1 MRSALL
7 TVLCTLLL
15 LGTISSAWP
24 WRPYGALLGGDS
36 LEKRQGNAR
45 LVFILLCSMLT
56 EVSDTTDT
64 TNAETSEATATA
76 STASETARETDNETA
91 TGTGTGTG
99 TNTNTN
105 TRTNTATDSET
116 TTGRQTGTETGKKKT
131 TATTSI
137 SIDPAA
143 AAGGVSMITPGSK
156 STTYYK
162 IGQDVTFV
170 WNYTSLSVTPS
181 AVNVVASCA
190 LNSIKYTLTS
200 NMTVQQT
207 GKVVWD
213 TGKYQATATEPLLTA
228 SYTLIIY
235 DASKEIGDIASAG
248 HLSSQNGYPFGMYAP
263 QSYTPL
269 NGKIFQ
275 TTRPS
280 SDNVLTFPEF
290 HCATCSGALSETTR
304 QALKFTVGMAVV
316 TVASFTWFAGSA
328 GLFTI

>member
-36 LEKRQGNAR
+36 LEKRQ
-45 LVFILLCSMLT
+45 
-56 EVSDTTDT
+56 DTTDT

-269 NGKIFQ
+269 N
-275 TTRPS
+275 
-280 SDNVLTFPEF
+280 EF